1 MDNNISFS
9 KIVATPTL
17 NSWSQAYNAGKLFA
31 VLSLEKTQ
39 DLPPETE
46 SLNMLG
52 KDLLERLEHEFYAI
66 EDKNLET
73 IKKAVSA
80 VFQNPIGGLRISF
93 AAGFFLNNI
102 LYLFGLGNAK
112 VFIKR
117 NLDLGVALDSGD
129 STPESIASSSGFL
142 EEKDLIVL
150 TTEGFSQVIANEDLS
165 INLNDAEPDQIT
177 ESLAPKIHRAENGK
191 ISAIIIKYA
200 KPVVDFS
207 FVQDE
212 IATTPQTE
220 EIVKEVVDEIV
231 QTDKAEVSTPVSPFS
246 KYLSFFKSK
255 LSRHRNSGEASEKPN
270 IKIKLTKKIFLTL
283 TVIIIVVLIF
293 SVSLT
298 IQEQKN
304 AKATT
309 LFAQIYPQAQKKYDE
324 GQSLVDLNKNLA
336 RDSFQAAQKIL
347 QDNESQFPAKSK
359 EALQTQALLA
369 KIENGMSSVSP
380 VDKSGLDRSKLSVT
394 VENGSGV
401 AGTAGK
407 AAKVLQDLGYN
418 VVSTGNA
425 DNFNYEGVTIQIKDT
440 QSNFVNLLKK
450 DLANDYTITSGTSD
464 LASDSPTD
472 CIIIIGK

>member
-17 NSWSQAYNAGKLFA
+17 SSWSQVYNAGKLFA
-31 VLSLEKTQ
+31 VLSLEKTR
-39 DLPPETE
+39 DLRPETE

-52 KDLLERLEHEFYAI
+52 KDLLERLEQEFFAI

-73 IKKAVSA
+73 IKKAIFT
-80 VFQNPIGGLRISF
+80 VFQNSIEGINISF

-117 NLDLGVALDSGD
+117 DLDLGVALDSGN

-150 TTEGFSQVIANEDLS
+150 ATEEFSEVITNEDLS
-165 INLNDAEPDQIT
+165 LNLNDAEPSQIT
-177 ESLAPKIHRAENGK
+177 ESLAPKVHKAENGK
-191 ISAIIIKYA
+191 ISAIVIRYA
-200 KPVVDFS
+200 KPIVDS
-207 FVQDE
+207 SLIQDE
-212 IATTPQTE
+212 IIQTPQAE
-220 EIVKEVVDEIV
+220 EIVEEVVTEIV
-231 QTDKAEVSTPVSPFS
+231 EISRPETPIAVAPFT
-246 KYLSFFKSK
+246 KYLSFIKSK
-255 LSRHRNSGEASEKPN
+255 FKKPN
-270 IKIKLTKKIFLTL
+270 INIRPTKKLFLVL
-283 TVIIIVVLIF
+283 AVIIIAVLIF

-304 AKATT
+304 AKAKA

-324 GQSLVDLNKNLA
+324 GQSLVDLNKNFA
-336 RDSFQAAQKIL
+336 RDSFLAAEKIL
-347 QDNESQFPAKSK
+347 NDNKAQFPAKSK
-359 EALQTQALLA
+359 EVIQTQDLLA
-369 KIENGMSSVSP
+369 KIENGLSSVSP
-380 VDKSGLDRSKLSVT
+380 VDKSGLDRSKLSIT
-394 VENGSGV
+394 VQNGSGV
-401 AGTAGK
+401 EGTAGK
-407 AAKVLQDLGYN
+407 AAKILKDLGYN

-425 DNFNYEGVTIQIKDT
+425 DAFNYDGVTIKVKDA

-464 LASDSPTD
+464 LAADSPTD
-472 CIIIIGK
+472 CLIIIGK

>member
-31 VLSLEKTQ
+31 VLSLEKTRE
-39 DLPPETE
+39 LPLETE

-73 IKKAVSA
+73 IKKAVST
-80 VFQNPIGGLRISF
+80 VFQNPIEGLRISF
-93 AAGFFLNNI
+93 TAGFFLNNI

-117 NLDLGVALDSGD
+117 NLDLGVALDSGN
-129 STPESIASSSGFL
+129 SNQESIASSSGFL

-150 TTEGFSQVIANEDLS
+150 ATEGFSQVITNDDLS

-200 KPVVDFS
+200 KPVVDSS
-207 FVQDE
+207 FVEDE

-220 EIVKEVVDEIV
+220 EIVEEVVDEIV
-231 QTDKAEVSTPVSPFS
+231 ETNKTEVSTPVSPFS

-255 LSRHRNSGEASEKPN
+255 FSRRRNTGVVSEKPN
-270 IKIKLTKKIFLTL
+270 IKIKLTKKIFLIL
-283 TVIIIVVLIF
+283 TFIIIVVLIF

-298 IQEQKN
+298 IQERKN
-304 AKATT
+304 AKATA

-347 QDNESQFPAKSK
+347 QDNEGQFPAKSK
-359 EALQTQALLA
+359 EAVQTQALLA
-369 KIENGMSSVSP
+369 KIGNGMSSVSP
-380 VDKSGLDRSKLSVT
+380 VDKSGLDRSKLSIS

-425 DNFNYEGVTIQIKDT
+425 DNFNYEGVTIQVKDPL
-440 QSNFVNLLKK
+440 SNFVNLLKK
-450 DLANDYTITSGTSD
+450 DLSGDYTITSGTSD
-464 LASDSPTD
+464 LAPDSPTD

>member
-31 VLSLEKTQ
+31 VLSLEKTR

-52 KDLLERLEHEFYAI
+52 KDLLEHLEHEFYAI

-73 IKKAVSA
+73 IKKAVSV
-80 VFQNPIGGLRISF
+80 VFQNPIEGLRISF

-117 NLDLGVALDSGD
+117 TLDLGVALDSGD
-129 STPESIASSSGFL
+129 STPEGIASSSGFL

-150 TTEGFSQVIANEDLS
+150 ATEGFSQVIANEDLS

-177 ESLAPKIHRAENGK
+177 ESLAPKIHRAQNGK
-191 ISAIIIKYA
+191 ISAIVIKYA
-200 KPVVDFS
+200 KPVVDSS

-212 IATTPQTE
+212 IAITPQTE
-220 EIVKEVVDEIV
+220 EIVEEVVDEIV
-231 QTDKAEVSTPVSPFS
+231 NTNKVEVSTPVYPFS

-255 LSRHRNSGEASEKPN
+255 FSRRRNTGVVSEKPN

-304 AKATT
+304 AKATA

-336 RDSFQAAQKIL
+336 RDSFQAAEKIL

-359 EALQTQALLA
+359 EAIQTQDLLA
-369 KIENGMSSVSP
+369 KIENGLSSVSP
-380 VDKSGLDRSKLSVT
+380 VDKSGLDRSKLSIT

-401 AGTAGK
+401 EGTAGK
-407 AAKVLQDLGYN
+407 AAKILKDLGYN

-425 DNFNYEGVTIQIKDT
+425 DNFNYEGVTIQVKDP

-450 DLANDYTITSGTSD
+450 DLANDYTVTSGTSD
-464 LASDSPTD
+464 LAPDSSTD
-472 CIIIIGK
+472 AVIIIGK